1 VAQPRLLSHSE
12 IDTALTCWARHA
24 FAYTGR
30 LTEGYALRPRE
41 IPVVLSEGR
50 AHGSAVARWHERGR
64 TLTAALEAAEALR
77 RSLAADEQEMM
88 AAGVTPPVE
97 NRVATE
103 SRLTEI
109 LGHYV
114 DTVEPLGN
122 LTRLE
127 EEIVVAIPSR
137 TGVHASSRY
146 RFQCF
151 IDGWTLDEQGRPWLV
166 EFKLRRRL
174 QTVELIANSRQLRW
188 YAWALRQ
195 AKGIEPVGVLVDE
208 TWNETVSPPRMIA
221 SGVSHARQQ
230 HTTAD
235 RYIAVCREHGV
246 EPHVDTSTHIE
257 RFCRALCELPVT
269 AVFVC
274 HEYPV
279 KDEGSGQLE
288 RLPWTGTTNPA
299 LGSKLMGMVDIVGYT
314 GVVEHENGEREYI
327 AQLVT
332 QQGRRGGDRFGGVL
346 GDWAPVN
353 IERWMSIIGATK
365 EELAAA

>member
-1 VAQPRLLSHSE
+1 VKFVKPQQTLHPNILLYGPPKTGKTTGAC
-12 IDTALTCWARHA
+12 TAPGSIGLLNCDLPNASW
-24 FAYTGR
+24 
-30 LTEGYALRPRE
+30 YAHQRDA
-41 IPVVLSEGR
+41 EGR
-50 AHGSAVARWHERGR
+50 
-64 TLTAALEAAEALR
+64 
-77 RSLAADEQEMM
+77 
-88 AAGVTPPVE
+88 
-97 NRVATE
+97 
-103 SRLTEI
+103 I
-109 LGHYV
+109 K
-114 DTVEPLGN
+114 
-122 LTRLE
+122 
-127 EEIVVAIPSR
+127 EIVYEQFETLIEVITELRAE
-137 TGVHASSRY
+137 GN
-146 RFQCF
+146 
-151 IDGWTLDEQGRPWLV
+151 TLDSV
-166 EFKLRRRL
+166 
-174 QTVELIANSRQLRW
+174 VVD
-188 YAWALRQ
+188 
-195 AKGIEPVGVLVDE
+195 PVGELHRRVLEDQ
-208 TWNETVSPPRMIA
+208 S
-221 SGVSHARQQ
+221 AR
-230 HTTAD
+230 
-235 RYIAVCREHGV
+235 AVRPSLNQYG
-246 EPHVDTSTHIE
+246 DTSTHIE